1 MSQER
6 VLLIGYRSGVV
17 KALRHFGVP
26 FALWTQ
32 KPVTLKEAPLFDL
45 LHDIPDS
52 RKEIEAVLE
61 NFKTSGPYTHILA
74 GTEGAVYAA
83 SIARRFFDARK
94 SRHSTVIKC
103 HDKLFMKTHLKRH
116 GIPMTEFM
124 RFKEELP
131 PGQVLDKLGVPVVVK
146 ARKLSGSRGITYAET
161 EQAVATSG
169 DRSHILEKFV
179 NAPEASIESF
189 VNGGKILFTNTT
201 QYLKK
206 GHINLVPSHLP
217 SNQIEEI
224 LRLNTQVIEALKIQW
239 GITHLEVYLSDS
251 GALFGEI
258 ALRPPGGYI
267 MELITKAYG
276 FNAWEA
282 FVAVELD
289 RPFSFNSQV
298 KQFAAAH
305 ILHPGEGVVRSVSRF
320 EKAASNPFTYKNRI
334 KVKAGD
340 SVAARAG
347 VGEDIGYLL
356 YAATDP
362 QALRGALVTENTL
375 VDLD

>member
-17 KALRHFGVP
+17 KALRRLGVP

-32 KPVTLKEAPLFDL
+32 KRVSLREPALFEC
-45 LHDIPDS
+45 HTDIPAL
-52 RKEIEAVLE
+52 RKEIETVLE
-61 NFKTSGPYTHILA
+61 KFRNFGPYTHVLA

-103 HDKLFMKTHLKRH
+103 HDKLFMKSHLKRH
-116 GIPMTEFM
+116 RVPMTAFM
-124 RFKEELP
+124 RFEKELP
-131 PGQVLDKLGVPVVVK
+131 PREVLGKLGVPVVVK
-146 ARKLSGSRGITYAET
+146 ARTLSGSRGITYAQT
-161 EQAVATSG
+161 EQAVASSG

-179 NAPEASIESF
+179 NAPEASVESF
-189 VNGGKILFTNTT
+189 VNGGKIQFTNTT

-217 SNQIEEI
+217 PAQVEQI
-224 LRLNTQVIEALKIQW
+224 LHLNAQVIEALRIQW
-239 GITHLEVYLSDS
+239 GITHLEVYLSD
-251 GALFGEI
+251 GGPLFGEI

-267 MELITKAYG
+267 MELISKAYG

-289 RPFSFNSQV
+289 RPFEFNALP
-298 KQFAAAH
+298 KHYTAAH
-305 ILHPGEGVVRSVSRF
+305 ILHPGEGVVRSVARF
-320 EKAASNPFTYKNRI
+320 EKAAGNEFAYKSRL
-334 KVKAGD
+334 KVKPGD
-340 SVAARAG
+340 TVAARAG
-347 VGEDIGYLL
+347 VGEDIGFLL
-356 YAATDP
+356 YAASG
-362 QALRGALVTENTL
+362 AASLREALVTENTL
-375 VDLD
+375 VDLN

>member
-1 MSQER
+1 MER

-17 KALRHFGVP
+17 KALRRFGVP

-32 KPVTLKEAPLFDL
+32 KSVALKTEPLFQ
-45 LHDIPDS
+45 LHSDIPAPH
-52 RKEIEAVLE
+52 KEIEAVLE
-61 NFKTSGPYTHILA
+61 NFRAHGPYTHVLA

-83 SIARRFFDARK
+83 SVARRFFDARK

-103 HDKLFMKTHLKRH
+103 HDKLFMKSHLKRH
-116 GIPMTEFM
+116 GVPMTEFM

-161 EQAVATSG
+161 EQAVANSG

-206 GHINLVPSHLP
+206 GHINLVPSQLP
-217 SNQIEEI
+217 TKQVDEI
-224 LRLNTQVIEALKIQW
+224 LKLNTQVIEALRIQW

-267 MELITKAYG
+267 MELISKAYG

-282 FVAVELD
+282 FVSVELD
-289 RPFSFNSQV
+289 RPFVFHTEARQYT
-298 KQFAAAH
+298 AAH
-305 ILHPGEGVVRSVSRF
+305 ILHPGEGVVRSVNRF
-320 EKAASNPFTYKNRI
+320 EKAVANEFAYKSRL
-334 KVKAGD
+334 KVKEGD

-356 YAATDP
+356 YAAANPET
-362 QALRGALVTENTL
+362 LRGALSGESTL
-375 VDLD
+375 IDVD